1 MRPALPVLLLT
12 LALPAAAAGQSSIFG
27 TRGLGIPQGAVSTRA
42 VGMGGSLALLDGL
55 SGLNPAAITS
65 VGNLTAG
72 INFFQDW
79 RTSTT
84 PGGTGDASDP
94 GMPFVTV
101 VNRVKETPWYY
112 SGSFGSLTD
121 RDFGFV
127 TVDTTPIGGVPVPY
141 RDSLQSTGGTT
152 DFSLALAYRPGRSV
166 SVGLGFHFVTGSNR
180 ISLSR
185 DFADTVLADVRQRS
199 ELAFD
204 AIGLTLGGVYH
215 PSEKF
220 LAAATVRRD
229 GTLNVD
235 LDSIPAYTL
244 TLPWSFAG
252 SVQYRV
258 GDRGIVD
265 ALVQYTTWG
274 DADAE
279 LQAVGGVGAENTF
292 QAALG
297 AEVVTNRLQPSKL
310 PVRVG
315 VRTAQLPF
323 PLVPGEQPSE
333 SGVSAGTGV
342 RFAKGRAAVDMA
354 LERTWRSSGGGYSEE
369 AWTLSFGITLKP

>member
-1 MRPALPVLLLT
+1 MRRGLPLLLVM
-12 LALPAAAAGQSSIFG
+12 LALPAGAAAQSSIFG
-27 TRGLGIPQGAVSTRA
+27 TRGLGIPQGPLSTRA
-42 VGMGGSLALLDGL
+42 IGMGGSLGLLDGL

-65 VGNLTAG
+65 IGNLTAS

-94 GMPFVTV
+94 GMPYVTV
-101 VNRVKETPWYY
+101 VNRVKETPWYF
-112 SGSFGSLTD
+112 SGSFGSLTN

-152 DFSLALAYRPGRSV
+152 DFKLALAYRPGRSV

-180 ISLSR
+180 ISLNR

-220 LAAATVRRD
+220 VAAAVIRRD
-229 GTLNVD
+229 GTLDVD
-235 LDSIPAYTL
+235 LDSIPAYSL
-244 TLPWSFAG
+244 TMPWTFAG

-258 GDRGIVD
+258 GDRGILD
-265 ALVQYTTWG
+265 ALVQYTTWA
-274 DADAE
+274 DASAE
-279 LQAVGGVGAENTF
+279 LQAVGGVGAENTL
-292 QAALG
+292 QASIG

-310 PVRVG
+310 PVRLG
-315 VRTAQLPF
+315 VHTAQLPF
-323 PLVPGEQPSE
+323 PLVPGQQPTE
-333 SGVSAGTGV
+333 TGVSTGTGV
-342 RFAKGRAAVDMA
+342 RFAKGRAGVDVA
-354 LERTWRSSGGGYSEE
+354 LERTWRSSGGGFSEE
-369 AWTLSFGITLKP
+369 SWTLSFGITLKP